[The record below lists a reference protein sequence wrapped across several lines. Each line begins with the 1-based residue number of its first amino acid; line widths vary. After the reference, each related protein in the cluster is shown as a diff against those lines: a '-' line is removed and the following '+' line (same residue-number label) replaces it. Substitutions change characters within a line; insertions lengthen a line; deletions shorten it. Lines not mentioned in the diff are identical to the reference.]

1 MNLIDRYISAVA
13 QQLPASRRDDIARE
27 LKANILDRLES
38 FAEEHG
44 RPTTPADE
52 SAILRELGH
61 PRQVAAGYLPPRQ
74 LVSPAWF
81 PFYTQCLSY
90 GLAIVMLI
98 QLLGFGVSLLSGG
111 GFNVSGL
118 LGGAI
123 HAALIMFACVT
134 GVFYAL
140 SNLPE
145 TTHITPYCGWKPEQL
160 PPVKQPWQRI
170 NLFDSVMEFAGNLF
184 LLLILQYS
192 LWMSSETLANLPVT
206 PGAGLQ
212 AWMLPL
218 SAATAIALI
227 INLWNLRH
235 DYWTPAKLKLSIV
248 LRLLAC
254 VLCISIAHTPNKL
267 VLTAKAQTFVNVGMA
282 NQIALWIFAGA
293 ACISLFEAGRSA
305 YRWYLLHQIK
315 EA

>member
-1 MNLIDRYISAVA
+1 
-13 QQLPASRRDDIARE
+13 
-27 LKANILDRLES
+27 
-38 FAEEHG
+38 
-44 RPTTPADE
+44 
-52 SAILRELGH
+52 
-61 PRQVAAGYLPPRQ
+61 
-74 LVSPAWF
+74 
-81 PFYTQCLSY
+81 
-90 GLAIVMLI
+90 MLI

-111 GFNVSGL
+111 NASIGGLVS
-118 LGGAI
+118 GAI
-123 HAALIMFACVT
+123 HGALIMFACVT
-134 GVFYAL
+134 GGFYAL

-145 TTHITPYCGWKPEQL
+145 TAHITPYCGWKPEQL

-170 NLFDSVMEFAGNLF
+170 CLFDSVMEFAGNLF

-212 AWMLPL
+212 DWILPL

-235 DYWTPAKLKLSIV
+235 DYWTPAKLKLSIA

-254 VLCISIAHTPNKL
+254 TLCISIAHTPNKL
-267 VLTAKAQTFVNVGMA
+267 VLTAKAETLVNVSMA

-305 YRWYLLHQIK
+305 YRLYLLSQIK